1 VSPAVL
7 ILAVVAAGSVPA
19 ASALASARWPG
30 RSPAA
35 AILLWQALGLGW
47 GLAAVGALA
56 GLGAGPGPGPA
67 GTGQVGVVRAAL
79 AVAARVLRDKAFW
92 PGAADPLADLRLV
105 SVAAGLVL
113 FALLCWVLV
122 AAFAA
127 VLRARR
133 RHRDLLTLL
142 AHGDPKVPGALV
154 VDYPAAAAYCVP
166 GLRSRIVISAGALK
180 LLDQAELAA
189 VLAHERAHL
198 RERHDLVLLPFN
210 ALLRAFRWS
219 AVARRAEGAVALLV
233 EMLADDHALRHRPA
247 RELATAL
254 IRVGAAG
261 SRVPS
266 GALAIAGAENGAG
279 DDGGGAGAAG
289 GGARAGT
296 DAAGARA
303 GTDAAG
309 ASAAGARAG
318 TDAAG
323 ASAAGARAGTD
334 AASAE
339 NGADGG
345 GEVAVRVARLLRPA
359 PGLSAAA
366 LALVCGTAG
375 LLVAVPVTLLF
386 TSF

>member
-1 VSPAVL
+1 VSLVVL

-56 GLGAGPGPGPA
+56 SLGARPRPGAASPGHS
-67 GTGQVGVVRAAL
+67 GVIRAAL
-79 AVAARVLRDKAFW
+79 AVAVGMVRGTAFR
-92 PGAADPLADLRLV
+92 PRPAGLLADLRLA
-105 SVAAGLVL
+105 SVGAALVL
-113 FALLCWVLV
+113 LGLLCWVLV

-154 VDYPAAAAYCVP
+154 VDHPAAAAYCVP
-166 GLRSRIVISAGALK
+166 GLRSRIVISAGTLE

-198 RERHDLVLLPFN
+198 RERHDLVLLPFT

-219 AVARRAEGAVALLV
+219 TVARRAEGAVALLV

-261 SRVPS
+261 SPVPT
-266 GALAIAGAENGAG
+266 GALAAAE
-279 DDGGGAGAAG
+279 
-289 GGARAGT
+289 
-296 DAAGARA
+296 
-303 GTDAAG
+303 
-309 ASAAGARAG
+309 
-318 TDAAG
+318 
-323 ASAAGARAGTD
+323 
-334 AASAE
+334 
-339 NGADGG
+339 ADG

-359 PGLSAAA
+359 PGLSVPA
-366 LALVCGTAG
+366 LALVCGAAG
-375 LLVAVPVTLLF
+375 LLVAVPAALLL